1 MLSLA
6 AASPANGDSGTTIC
20 PANSATISP
29 AAIAE
34 PTVSPSAVAEAAVAP
49 AAIAPAAPTAIAPA
63 TTVPPV
69 AGKELL
75 LRMLELVK
83 IQRIHAL
90 LESQARIRF
99 NENAGR
105 GSLLKRGAGGHQ
117 REQTEKGTFEFQ
129 DDFDE

>member
-6 AASPANGDSGTTIC
+6 AASPANGDSGTTIR

-34 PTVSPSAVAEAAVAP
+34 PTVSPSAVAP

-90 LESQARIRF
+90 LKSQARIRF
-99 NENAGR
+99 NENASR
-105 GSLLKRGAGGHQ
+105 GTLLKRGAGGHQ

>member
-1 MLSLA
+1 M
-6 AASPANGDSGTTIC
+6 
-20 PANSATISP
+20 
-29 AAIAE
+29 
-34 PTVSPSAVAEAAVAP
+34 
-49 AAIAPAAPTAIAPA
+49 
-63 TTVPPV
+63 

-90 LESQARIRF
+90 LKSQARIRF
-99 NENAGR
+99 NENASR
-105 GSLLKRGAGGHQ
+105 GTLLKRGAGGHQ

>member
-6 AASPANGDSGTTIC
+6 AASPANGDSGTTIR

-69 AGKELL
+69 AGEELL